1 MHTQV
6 METIRS
12 FPPMLPTTAES
23 IMRTAYRVDHGL
35 IAPNEVGK
43 PFATVKY
50 SPKED
55 TVEGSLRFSYIR
67 KFYHFKIGELFNT
80 DLDGFFALPYDD
92 ANFLCEIAAS
102 HQHRFNRVANS
113 IEQDLEK
120 DLSKPSL
127 KP

>member
-23 IMRTAYRVDHGL
+23 IMRTAYRVDHG
-35 IAPNEVGK
+35 IIDPSEVGK
-43 PFATVKY
+43 PFSTVRY

-67 KFYHFKIGELFNT
+67 KFYHFKLGELFNL
-80 DLDGFFALPYDD
+80 DLEKFFALSFDD

-102 HQHRFNRVANS
+102 HQQRFNKVAS
-113 IEQDLEK
+113 GIERDLEQDLK
-120 DLSKPSL
+120 KPTMM
-127 KP
+127 P